1 LRRPAAA
8 RVSLELDQP
17 FAIRFGTWAFAAL
30 QGDLGNS
37 LFSGQSIVSM
47 IAQRIPPTLSLMI
60 LTLLIS
66 VSVAVPL
73 GVVAAAG
80 QGSVH
85 GRGVISGGI
94 GGGKT
99 RRSGGGVGVV
109 TAAGGLGWSCSTSR

>member
-1 LRRPAAA
+1 
-8 RVSLELDQP
+8 
-17 FAIRFGTWAFAAL
+17 L

-73 GVVAAAG
+73 GVVAAAR
-80 QGSVH
+80 QGSWTDRVVSSFAVLGFSPTNVKTH
-85 GRGVISGGI
+85 GMLSP
-94 GGGKT
+94 
-99 RRSGGGVGVV
+99 
-109 TAAGGLGWSCSTSR
+109 